1 MHDLGDPY
9 LSRFDNTVDGTLT
22 AATTAVLTVTLPDGT
37 TAAPAVSQPSTGRYQ
52 ATYVS
57 TQVGHHRLRWAS
69 TGPGARAHS
78 DVLNVHDAFTSLISF
93 AEARDYLNFDEGDTV
108 DDEELREY
116 VPAASEVVERHTGEA
131 VARRAVVED
140 HLLVGSTALVL
151 RKAPVVSVSS
161 VASPDGTVVW
171 LVAGFAVDT
180 FAGVLTGQYL
190 SGLVRVTYVAGQP
203 VVPPNY
209 LLATAIIAGHLWQQ
223 QRWSSLGRQP
233 GFDGEEALTPP
244 GLGHAI
250 PARAVEL
257 LGARGPN
264 PP

>member
-52 ATYVS
+52 ATYAPV
-57 TQVGHHRLRWAS
+57 QVGHHRLRWAS
-69 TGPGARAHS
+69 TGPGARAQP
-78 DVLNVHDAFTSLISF
+78 DVLNVQDAAGSLISL
-93 AEARDYLNFDEGDTV
+93 AEAKAHLNIDEDESV
-108 DDEELREY
+108 DDEELRGFI
-116 VPAASEVVERHTGEA
+116 AAATAVVERHTGEA
-131 VARRAVVED
+131 VARRTVVED
-140 HLLVGSTALVL
+140 HRLSGTTSLVL
-151 RKAPVVSVSS
+151 RNAPIVLVTS

-171 LVAGFAVDT
+171 LVADFTVDT
-180 FAGVLTGQYL
+180 FVGVLTGQFL

-209 LLATAIIAGHLWQQ
+209 LLATQIIVAHLWQT

-244 GLGHAI
+244 GLGYAI